1 MLNFAPTEEQEEI
14 RNLARS
20 LAVEQLR
27 SQGREA
33 ERKGDISP
41 VLMQTLAQTGLT
53 TPFPEEFG
61 GSGAIEAMTYTLIA
75 EELAFGDGALAMNI
89 IGSLIGPVAIL
100 LSGNER
106 QQQEYITP
114 FCDPRDGF
122 EQRGSLA
129 FAERTGGYTLADVNL
144 TARRDGDRFILNG
157 TKRDVI
163 HGWELGTRVVLLR
176 LEDTVGNEGL
186 CALMV
191 PAKVEGL
198 QISADVQ
205 KLGLI
210 AAPSV
215 SFSFTDAA
223 IPASCMLG
231 EPGNRGVIRTATLY
245 NILRAGVACG
255 MARAA
260 FEYAMDYAQER
271 VAFGR
276 PIASYQGIAFMVS
289 EMAMKLDAAR
299 LLLWRA
305 ATSWDRTG
313 KGYLQVAPQLY
324 TKDEQKAEYSR
335 GDPLRSP
342 LLELVREAEAAQH
355 QAVEIAKSATID
367 AVQIMGGAG
376 FMQDHPAEMWMRN
389 AASME

>member
-1 MLNFAPTEEQEEI
+1 
-14 RNLARS
+14 
-20 LAVEQLR
+20 
-27 SQGREA
+27 
-33 ERKGDISP
+33 
-41 VLMQTLAQTGLT
+41 MQTLSQTGLT

-61 GSGAIEAMTYTLIA
+61 GSGVIEAMTYTLIA
-75 EELAFGDGALAMNI
+75 EELGFGDGALAMNI
-89 IGSLIGPVAIL
+89 IGSLMGPVTVL
-100 LSGNER
+100 LAGNER

-114 FCDPRDGF
+114 FCDPRNGY
-122 EQRGSLA
+122 ELRGGLA
-129 FAERTGGYTLADVNL
+129 FAERTGGYTLADVGMI
-144 TARRDGDRFILNG
+144 ACKDGDRFILNG

-163 HGWELGTRVVLLR
+163 HGWESGTRVVLLR
-176 LEDTVGNEGL
+176 LENTVDTEGL

-198 QISADVQ
+198 QISVDVQ

-210 AAPSV
+210 AAPSA
-215 SFSFTDAA
+215 SYSFTDVA
-223 IPASCMLG
+223 IAETCMLG
-231 EPGNRGVIRTATLY
+231 EPGNKGVIRAATLY

-260 FEYAMDYAQER
+260 FEYAMDYAKER
-271 VAFGR
+271 IAFGR

-305 ATSWDRTG
+305 ASSWDRMGAEYTQ
-313 KGYLQVAPQLY
+313 KEPLQY
-324 TKDEQKAEYSR
+324 TKGEQETEYSR
-335 GDPLRSP
+335 GEPLRSP
-342 LLELVREAEAAQH
+342 WLELVRESESAQH

-376 FMQDHPAEMWMRN
+376 FMQDHPVEMWMRN
-389 AASME
+389 AAAME